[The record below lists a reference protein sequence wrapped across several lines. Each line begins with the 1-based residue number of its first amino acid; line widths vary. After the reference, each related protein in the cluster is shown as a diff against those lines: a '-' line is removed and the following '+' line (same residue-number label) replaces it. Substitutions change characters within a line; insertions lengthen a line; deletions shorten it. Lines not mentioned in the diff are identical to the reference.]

1 MARKKANAKR
11 TKKQVIKTA
20 DTTLGQVKSI
30 TKNTNEFL
38 LETSEEVIKTAFK
51 RGAQWQK
58 LGEKTMHGGLE
69 LAATQQDLMFDT
81 LEVVK
86 GQIIKGRKRFKTLF
100 SKN

>member
-1 MARKKANAKR
+1 MARKKVSTKA
-11 TKKQVIKTA
+11 TKKEVIKTA
-20 DTTLGQVKSI
+20 DTALGQVKSI
-30 TKNTNEFL
+30 TKTANEFL
-38 LETSEEVIKTAFK
+38 LDTSDEVITTTFK

-69 LAATQQDLMFDT
+69 LVATQQDLMFDT

-86 GQIIKGRKRFKTLF
+86 GQFIKSRKRFQTLF